1 MSKLDLVMEIS
12 KIEVKKRECKE
23 MAHTDHTD
31 YSDSYCIGID

>member
-1 MSKLDLVMEIS
+1 MSKLDLVIAAVNKEMELRS
-12 KIEVKKRECKE
+12 KNE